1 MDNFDFLSFLNL
13 VLLFSVVPSTIIGGV
28 IWLSYLSSRRKALR
42 DEHSASNPKVQRR
55 IDQPQRSYPV
65 WLLLMCGAVAG
76 VFAPIVWL
84 TWAPSYGAQHVPEPP
99 GDYPLWQILGCVVTV
114 AACSIFVSVKLHN
127 TFRGCVLASIA
138 VAAGLAVPMA
148 AVEAS
153 EYPDSF
159 IGLGT
164 MVTYIYSAFAL
175 FFVNLLVAFVMELK
189 KVRTYGNQVPLI
201 KNGPIHK

>member
-1 MDNFDFLSFLNL
+1 MDNFDFPIFLNL
-13 VLLFSVVPSTIIGGV
+13 VLLFSIIPSMIIGGV
-28 IWLSYLSSRRKALR
+28 IWLSYLISRRKALR
-42 DEHSASNPKVQRR
+42 EERSASDPKMQRR

-65 WLLLMCGAVAG
+65 WLLLMCGAAAG

-84 TWAPSYGAQHVPEPP
+84 TWSPSYGAQQVPEPP
-99 GDYPLWQILGCVVTV
+99 GDYSLWQILGCVVTV
-114 AACSIFVSVKLHN
+114 TACSIFVSVKLHN

-159 IGLGT
+159 IGFGT